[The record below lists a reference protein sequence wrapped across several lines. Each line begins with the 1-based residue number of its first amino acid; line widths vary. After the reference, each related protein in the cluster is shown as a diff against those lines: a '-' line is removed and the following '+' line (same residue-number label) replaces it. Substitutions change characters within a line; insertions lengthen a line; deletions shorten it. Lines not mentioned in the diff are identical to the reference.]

1 MHHDPNP
8 FDEGSAEDNPFSN
21 GGAGGGKQQYGFR
34 PTEPVGFGGASRGD
48 AVVDVPL
55 ETMGDSRSKVKEL
68 SSWES
73 DLKRREADI
82 KRREEAL
89 KNAGVPMEEKN
100 WPPFFPIIHHDIANE
115 IPANVQKLQY
125 LAFASWLGIVL
136 CLSWNFVAVIVCWI
150 KEGDSKLFFLATIY
164 ALLGIPLSYLIWYRP
179 LYRAM
184 RTNSAFSFGWFF
196 LCYLMMSFFA
206 IMFGAD
212 PHWFLHNCCH
222 CSTNCISWE
231 IINVS
236 FPLLYLL

>member
-184 RTNSAFSFGWFF
+184 RYAVTIFELFTVDNFASYTTNSAFSFGWFF
-196 LCYLMMSFFA
+196 LCYLIHIGFCIIAA
-206 IMFGAD
+206 IAPPIVFHGKS
-212 PHWFLHNCCH
+212 L
-222 CSTNCISWE
+222 T
-231 IINVS
+231 
-236 FPLLYLL
+236 